1 MDFYHY
7 KFSKYP
13 GFVAYPVQR
22 WGFSPK
28 RVLFDLSAQHSHS
41 AQRFRDFGSPLPHS
55 LTHSLT
61 FLLTPFTLPYLTLM
75 GVAQP
80 TRGGSGSGG
89 KGGGRK
95 NNSRSRQYKKWAN
108 KLQSKKEVSE

>member
-1 MDFYHY
+1 
-7 KFSKYP
+7 
-13 GFVAYPVQR
+13 
-22 WGFSPK
+22 
-28 RVLFDLSAQHSHS
+28 
-41 AQRFRDFGSPLPHS
+41 
-55 LTHSLT
+55 
-61 FLLTPFTLPYLTLM
+61 M